1 MSTGRPING
10 RAGKVWGIGLFAP
23 HPQAGFQISVCPCSG
38 NPYKRPKSPPVP
50 TISAA
55 LPASST
61 RTPKPMAETRNL
73 VLIPARM
80 ASTRLPG
87 KPLMEIDGLPMIV
100 HVLRRGE
107 EAGIGRVAVAT
118 DTPEIA
124 AAVKAH
130 GGEAI
135 MTRADHPSGSDRI
148 FEALEKLDPGREAE
162 IVVNLQGD
170 FPTITSDNI
179 RDVLGP
185 LADPAVD
192 IATLAAEI
200 HTEEENNAPSVVKAV
215 GTSLGGKRMRAL
227 YFTRATAPHGD
238 GPRYH
243 HIGLYAYRR
252 AALERFVKLPPSPLE
267 QQEKLEQLRALE
279 ANMRIDITIVDSVP
293 RGVDT
298 APDLETARRI
308 LSKR

>member
-1 MSTGRPING
+1 MSP
-10 RAGKVWGIGLFAP
+10 
-23 HPQAGFQISVCPCSG
+23 
-38 NPYKRPKSPPVP
+38 
-50 TISAA
+50 
-55 LPASST
+55 
-61 RTPKPMAETRNL
+61 TRNL

-87 KPLMEIDGLPMIV
+87 KPLMEICGLPMIV
-100 HVLRRGE
+100 HVLRRAE

-124 AAVKAH
+124 TAVQAH
-130 GGEAI
+130 GGEAV

-148 FEALEKLDPGREAE
+148 FEALEQLDPRREAE

-170 FPTITSDNI
+170 FPTITPNNI
-179 RDVLGP
+179 RDVLAP

-279 ANMRIDITIVDSVP
+279 AGMRIDITIVDTVP

-298 APDLETARRI
+298 APDLEMARRI